1 MLHSKGKQV
10 VTSTN
15 HDLYGEEKN
24 TLQHSFVKVKLKKKN
39 LIFLKT
45 LVNLRFQMR
54 FQMISYF
61 ITTNGNNSVFSTT
74 TITTLIAYITL
85 DFRLWFG
92 KKKIKKKEF

>member
-45 LVNLRFQMR
+45 RVNLR

-61 ITTNGNNSVFSTT
+61 ITTNGNHSVFSTT

>member
-1 MLHSKGKQV
+1 
-10 VTSTN
+10 
-15 HDLYGEEKN
+15 
-24 TLQHSFVKVKLKKKN
+24 
-39 LIFLKT
+39 
-45 LVNLRFQMR
+45 MR

-61 ITTNGNNSVFSTT
+61 ITTNGNHSVFSTT